1 MLSII
6 WNNIFYF
13 PVLNLLLIF
22 HNLLFDNLGWAII
35 IVAIILR
42 LLLLPLIKNQTE
54 MTRKM
59 ASLKPQID
67 ALQKKYKNNPEK
79 LSQEQIKLYRKVGYN
94 PLGCLVT
101 FIPQLLV
108 LSVLMQVIRNVTNNN
123 LDGIYPF
130 LQSWLSDGGS
140 LSINTKFL
148 FWDLTRSYSDVSAE
162 FGKFA
167 IESLLYLFLAIL
179 VGFSQYLTSK
189 FTQNIQ
195 GIENKEVKKGGK
207 KKKEEDLSADE
218 MQKQMSK
225 SFMYV
230 LPFTTVFIAINA
242 PAALTLYWIVQSFML
257 AIQYMVLDWDKSKKG
272 VQNLLTKN
280 KDLKK

>member
-1 MLSII
+1 
-6 WNNIFYF
+6 
-13 PVLNLLLIF
+13 
-22 HNLLFDNLGWAII
+22 
-35 IVAIILR
+35 
-42 LLLLPLIKNQTE
+42 